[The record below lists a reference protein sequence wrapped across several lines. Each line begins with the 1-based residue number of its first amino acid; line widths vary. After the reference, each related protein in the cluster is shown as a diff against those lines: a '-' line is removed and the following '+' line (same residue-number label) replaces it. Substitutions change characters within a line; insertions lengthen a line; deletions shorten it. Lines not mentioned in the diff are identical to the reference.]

1 MLGGANTWDSLL
13 NLKFPSKA
21 CEICIFNVCVWF
33 IFKGASC
40 MVIKKPDDKGHDP
53 IEFPYINRNLKLK
66 KLDCPNGELMLGHR

>member
-1 MLGGANTWDSLL
+1 
-13 NLKFPSKA
+13 
-21 CEICIFNVCVWF
+21 
-33 IFKGASC
+33 